1 MSGKILISSVF
12 MVCAL
17 GVAAAIGQE
26 VRNTDNLPQ
35 TPEIATPPQNQ
46 TGQATETTVTPD
58 AQVPEEFAPDLPPDD
73 VVPEPQVKK
82 QTLKDAGYDGSYD
95 GDVYWQNSPE
105 DQQII
110 AATPHRKRE
119 IEPAKKTKLMELA
132 RIMGSLHALRVSCM
146 GAGDQTYR
154 SKMATMLDL
163 EAPSA
168 EYIRD
173 PLIVAFNSG
182 FESLGQGQNPCP
194 NDKDARETSYAKQ
207 GRAIAVQMAQ
217 IYRTAAETHAQPKF

>member
-1 MSGKILISSVF
+1 MSGKIVLSSII
-12 MVCAL
+12 MVCAI
-17 GVAAAIGQE
+17 GVAAAIAQE
-26 VRNTDNLPQ
+26 THSTDNLPAN
-35 TPEIATPPQNQ
+35 PEAVTAPQQNQ
-46 TGQATETTVTPD
+46 TNNEVAAPD
-58 AQVPEEFAPDLPPDD
+58 VQIPDEFAPDLPPEDT
-73 VVPEPQVKK
+73 PPTPQVKK
-82 QTLKDAGYDGSYD
+82 QTLKDAGYDGTYD
-95 GDVYWQNSPE
+95 GEVYWQNSPE

-119 IEPAKKTKLMELA
+119 IEPAKKTKLMELS
-132 RIMGSLHALRVSCM
+132 RIMGALHALRVSCM

-194 NDKDARETSYAKQ
+194 SDKDTREASYAKQ
-207 GRAIAVQMAQ
+207 GRAIALQMAQ
-217 IYRTAAETHAQPKF
+217 IYRTAADTHSQPKF